1 MAESQSTQV
10 LHLSYKVRPVLIAF
24 LTDQPDHSVLQ
35 ERNDVDV
42 IFGECKTGE
51 SFDGITS
58 DGTTSNQLGLQDKE
72 RKYTRTR
79 AENWCIPPFC
89 TFATDF
95 SDADKEFFVG
105 LVVEKQKLILLTK
118 THLEVDYIQAG
129 KYVSANRGLLRDA
142 ELLSRLTVM
151 ETLGKDVA
159 EKNHIWI

>member
-24 LTDQPDHSVLQ
+24 LRDQPDHSVLQ

-72 RKYTRTR
+72 EIY
-79 AENWCIPPFC
+79 EN
-89 TFATDF
+89 
-95 SDADKEFFVG
+95 
-105 LVVEKQKLILLTK
+105 
-118 THLEVDYIQAG
+118 
-129 KYVSANRGLLRDA
+129 
-142 ELLSRLTVM
+142 
-151 ETLGKDVA
+151 
-159 EKNHIWI
+159 